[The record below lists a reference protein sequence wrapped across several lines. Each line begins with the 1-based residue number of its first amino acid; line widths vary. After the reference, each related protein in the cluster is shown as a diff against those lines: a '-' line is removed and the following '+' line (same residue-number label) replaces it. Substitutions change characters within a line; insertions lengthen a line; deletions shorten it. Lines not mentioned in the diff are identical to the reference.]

1 MAVTITR
8 NYVLLPETVQRIDYL
23 AKSTFRSVSDV
34 IDWVVDEAW
43 QRMEKVKQQEV
54 TVEQVL
60 VNPAVINPF
69 VEE

>member
-1 MAVTITR
+1 MAVTIKR